1 MKGCENNMIDK
12 RVELADGI
20 KEIRDGDSIVI
31 GGWGPFRK
39 PMALIREI
47 VRSPVN
53 DLTILSFAGMD
64 LDLLIGAGKVKTA
77 IFGFVSFEG
86 APGRP
91 GNFNRARMEGSVS
104 MKELSEYM
112 FICQFRA
119 AAERLP
125 FYPVRGGIGT
135 DILTLNSE
143 IKTFQDPYSSETLV
157 AIPACAP
164 DYALIHV
171 NEADQLGNAKITG
184 EPYLDRLFVRA
195 GQNVIIS
202 AEKIVPVGE
211 IQDNTI
217 LSCWVDK
224 VVEAPQGALPCDCYP
239 EYQYDAKAF
248 VQYGQAAKDPTE
260 FDKYLEK
267 IIQKG

>member
-1 MKGCENNMIDK
+1 MIDK
-12 RVELADGI
+12 CVDLADSI
-20 KEIRDGDSIVI
+20 TEIRDGASIVI

-39 PMALIREI
+39 PMSLIREI
-47 VRSPVN
+47 VRSPLK
-53 DLTILSFAGMD
+53 DLTIYAFAGMD

-77 IFGFVSFEG
+77 VFGFISFEG

-91 GNFNRARMEGSVS
+91 GNFNRARMEGSVE

-112 FICQFRA
+112 FICQFKA

-135 DILTLNSE
+135 DILTINPE
-143 IKTFQDPYSSETLV
+143 IKTLTDPYNGETLV
-157 AIPACAP
+157 AMPAACP

-171 NEADQLGNAKITG
+171 NEADQLGNARISG
-184 EPYLDRLFVRA
+184 ESYLDRLFVRA
-195 GQNVIIS
+195 AQNVIIS
-202 AEKIVPVGE
+202 AEKIVPVGK

-224 VVEAPQGALPCDCYP
+224 VAEAPQGALPSECYP
-239 EYQYDAKAF
+239 DYPYDAKQFAK
-248 VQYGQAAKDPTE
+248 YGKATKDE
-260 FDKYLEK
+260 SSFQSYLQE
-267 IIQKG
+267 IREGV